1 MTKPVASPRRR
12 LQDSQAQL
20 DQQFRQGAEVSAL
33 LRARASLFDS
43 ALTELFNTQPW
54 PKTGDQ
60 GNLPLALLAV
70 GGYGRGELHPFS
82 DIDILIL
89 LAEPPDAE
97 LKGVLEAFLHSLWD
111 LGTTIGHSVRTL
123 SECVEEARQDVSV
136 MTNLLETRTLVGAQR
151 LRLQLGER
159 LSQAKL
165 WPGAIV
171 WSYLSLPMRD
181 VL

>member
-1 MTKPVASPRRR
+1 MKRRDQARRQSLGAGSRTARRSLISSSARAPR
-12 LQDSQAQL
+12 S
-20 DQQFRQGAEVSAL
+20 L
-33 LRARASLFDS
+33 LYCEPARASLTRPS
-43 ALTELFNTQPW
+43 RSYSTPSPGQKRGIRAIC
-54 PKTGDQ
+54 
-60 GNLPLALLAV
+60 LALLAV

-159 LSQAKL
+159 LSQA
-165 WPGAIV
+165 
-171 WSYLSLPMRD
+171 SLAGRD